1 MSVSAGRQHPA
12 VPAAGL
18 AELAPG
24 FSDPVHDAQTTF
36 RAVLDA
42 LAHPGRTVERPAA
55 VAASAPEPLGD
66 AAAAIALTLCDM
78 DTRIWLDS
86 GLARCADYLCFHCG
100 ALLATAPRDAHFA
113 FVSDPSAL
121 PALDAFALGSDEYP
135 DRSTTLV
142 VEVAGLRAGKGRT
155 LSGPGIA
162 GNARL
167 AVAGLPDGFW
177 RERET
182 LAILLPRGLDV
193 IFTCGP
199 RLAVV
204 PRTTITI

>member
-1 MSVSAGRQHPA
+1 M
-12 VPAAGL
+12 PAAGL

-24 FSDPVHDAQTTF
+24 FRDPVHDAQTTF
-36 RAVLDA
+36 RAILDA
-42 LAHPGRTVERPAA
+42 LAHPGRIVERPAA
-55 VAASAPEPLGD
+55 LAALAPLGD

-78 DTRIWLDS
+78 DTPIWLDS
-86 GLARCADYLCFHCG
+86 GLARCADYLRFHCG
-100 ALLATAPRDAHFA
+100 APQAAAPGDAHFA
-113 FVSDPSAL
+113 FISDPSAL
-121 PALDAFALGSDEYP
+121 PALDTFALGSDEYP

-142 VEVAGLRAGKGRT
+142 VEIAGLRAGKGHT

-162 GNARL
+162 GSARL

-182 LAILLPRGLDV
+182 LAVLMPRGLDV

-204 PRTTITI
+204 PRTTVTN

>member
-1 MSVSAGRQHPA
+1 MSATARRQHPA
-12 VPAAGL
+12 MPAAGL

-24 FSDPVHDAQTTF
+24 FRDPVHDAQTTF
-36 RAVLDA
+36 RAILDA
-42 LAHPGRTVERPAA
+42 LAHPGRIVERPAA
-55 VAASAPEPLGD
+55 LAALAPLGD

-78 DTRIWLDS
+78 DTPIWLDS
-86 GLARCADYLCFHCG
+86 GLARCADYLRFHCG
-100 ALLATAPRDAHFA
+100 APLSAPGDAHFA

-142 VEVAGLRAGKGRT
+142 VEVAGLRAGEGHA
-155 LSGPGIA
+155 LSGPGVA
-162 GNARL
+162 GSARL
-167 AVAGLPDGFW
+167 AVAGLPGGFW

-182 LAILLPRGLDV
+182 LAVLMPRGLDV

-204 PRTTITI
+204 PRTTVTN

>member
-1 MSVSAGRQHPA
+1 MSATACRQHPA

-24 FSDPVHDAQTTF
+24 FCDPVHDAQTTF

-42 LAHPGRTVERPAA
+42 LAHPGRIVERPAA
-55 VAASAPEPLGD
+55 LAGSAPAPLGD

-86 GLARCADYLCFHCG
+86 GLACCADYLRFHCG
-100 ALLATAPRDAHFA
+100 APLAAAPGDAHFA

-135 DRSTTLV
+135 DHSTTLV
-142 VEVAGLRAGKGRT
+142 VEVVGLRAGEGHT

-162 GNARL
+162 GSARL
-167 AVAGLPDGFW
+167 AVPGLPDAFW
-177 RERET
+177 GEREL
-182 LAILLPRGLDV
+182 LAALMPRGLDV

-204 PRTTITI
+204 PRTTVMI

>member
-1 MSVSAGRQHPA
+1 MSATARRQHPA
-12 VPAAGL
+12 MPAAGL

-24 FSDPVHDAQTTF
+24 FRDPVHDAQTMF
-36 RAVLDA
+36 RAILDA
-42 LAHPGRTVERPAA
+42 LAHPGRIVERPAA
-55 VAASAPEPLGD
+55 LAAPAPLGD

-78 DTRIWLDS
+78 DTPIWLDS
-86 GLARCADYLCFHCG
+86 GLVRCADYLRFHCG
-100 ALLATAPRDAHFA
+100 APLSAPGDAHFA

-142 VEVAGLRAGKGRT
+142 VEVAGLRAGEGHT

-162 GNARL
+162 ESTRL
-167 AVAGLPDGFW
+167 AVTGLPDGFW

-182 LAILLPRGLDV
+182 LAVLMPRGLDV

-204 PRTTITI
+204 PRTTVTI

>member
-1 MSVSAGRQHPA
+1 MPA
-12 VPAAGL
+12 TGL

-24 FSDPVHDAQTTF
+24 FRDPVHDAQATF
-36 RAVLDA
+36 RAILDA
-42 LAHPGRTVERPAA
+42 LAHPGRIVERPAA
-55 VAASAPEPLGD
+55 LAASAPPPLGD
-66 AAAAIALTLCDM
+66 AAAAVALTLCDM
-78 DTRIWLDS
+78 DTPIWLDS
-86 GLARCADYLCFHCG
+86 GLARCADYLRFHCG
-100 ALLATAPRDAHFA
+100 APLVAAPGDAHFA
-113 FVSDPSAL
+113 FVSDPSTL

-142 VEVAGLRAGKGRT
+142 VEVAGLRAGEGHT

-162 GNARL
+162 GSARL

-177 RERET
+177 KEREM
-182 LAILLPRGLDV
+182 LAVLMPRGLDV

-204 PRTTITI
+204 PRTTVTI

>member
-1 MSVSAGRQHPA
+1 MMLR
-12 VPAAGL
+12 
-18 AELAPG
+18 
-24 FSDPVHDAQTTF
+24 
-36 RAVLDA
+36 R
-42 LAHPGRTVERPAA
+42 R
-55 VAASAPEPLGD
+55 SAPYSTRWRIPDASSNVPPLGD

-78 DTRIWLDS
+78 DTPIWLDS
-86 GLARCADYLCFHCG
+86 GLARCADYLRFHCG
-100 ALLATAPRDAHFA
+100 APQAAAPGDAHFA
-113 FVSDPSAL
+113 FISDPSAL
-121 PALDAFALGSDEYP
+121 PALDTFALGSDEYP

-142 VEVAGLRAGKGRT
+142 VEIAGLRAGKGHT

-162 GNARL
+162 GSARL

-182 LAILLPRGLDV
+182 LAVLMPRGLDV

-204 PRTTITI
+204 PRTTVTN

>member
-1 MSVSAGRQHPA
+1 MSATTGRQHPA

-24 FSDPVHDAQTTF
+24 FRDPVHGAQTTF
-36 RAVLDA
+36 RAILDA
-42 LAHPGRTVERPAA
+42 LAHPGRIVERPAA
-55 VAASAPEPLGD
+55 LAGSAPAPLGD
-66 AAAAIALTLCDM
+66 AAAAVALTLCDL
-78 DTRIWLDS
+78 DTPIWLDS
-86 GLARCADYLCFHCG
+86 GLAPCADYLRFHCG
-100 ALLATAPRDAHFA
+100 APLAAAPGDAHFA
-113 FVSDPSAL
+113 FISDPSAL
-121 PALDAFALGSDEYP
+121 LALDAFAFGSDEYP

-142 VEVAGLRAGKGRT
+142 VEVAGLRAGEGQT

-162 GNARL
+162 GTARL
-167 AVAGLPDGFW
+167 AVTGLPDGFW

-182 LAILLPRGLDV
+182 LAVLMPRGLDV

-204 PRTTITI
+204 PRTTLTT

>member
-1 MSVSAGRQHPA
+1 M
-12 VPAAGL
+12 PAAGL

-24 FSDPVHDAQTTF
+24 FRDPVHDAQTTF
-36 RAVLDA
+36 RAILDA
-42 LAHPGRTVERPAA
+42 LAHPGRIVERPAA
-55 VAASAPEPLGD
+55 LAALAPLGD

-78 DTRIWLDS
+78 DTPIWLDS
-86 GLARCADYLCFHCG
+86 GLARCADYLRFHCG
-100 ALLATAPRDAHFA
+100 APQAAAPGDAHFA
-113 FVSDPSAL
+113 FISDPSAL
-121 PALDAFALGSDEYP
+121 PALDTFALGSDEYP

-142 VEVAGLRAGKGRT
+142 VEIAGLRAGRGHT

-162 GNARL
+162 ESARL

-182 LAILLPRGLDV
+182 LAVLMPRGLDV

-204 PRTTITI
+204 PRTTVTN